1 MTLQQLRYLTA
12 VSDASSFAEAA
23 LACGVT
29 QPTLSAMLA
38 KLERELDA
46 PLLDRRRKPAVP
58 TALGREVIAR
68 ARQVLAQ
75 AAAIPALVA
84 EARADL
90 TGDVAVGVLP
100 TVAPYLL
107 PAVLSALTA
116 RHPEVRLTIHGL
128 KTAEIAARL
137 TDGRL
142 GLGIVA
148 TPHAALAD
156 LHAEPLFEEAFY
168 AYAKT
173 PPAKRYL
180 LPEDIDPEELWVLEE
195 GHCFGDQV
203 LDLCTLSRGAHALRY
218 ASGSIDTLK
227 RLVDARGGVTV
238 LPELAVREL
247 STAERAHVRAFV
259 EPAPRRTVA
268 LAMRRDF
275 VRRRLVKT
283 LAEIAREVAEA

>member
-12 VSDASSFAEAA
+12 VADASSFAEAA
-23 LACGVT
+23 QLCGVT
-29 QPTLSAMLA
+29 QPTLSAMVA

-46 PLLDRRRKPAVP
+46 RLLDRRRKPVVP
-58 TALGREVIAR
+58 TALGRAVVAR

-75 AAAIPALVA
+75 AASIPDLVA
-84 EARADL
+84 ESRDDL
-90 TGDVAVGVLP
+90 TGAVELGVLP

-107 PAVLSALTA
+107 PAALSTLTS
-116 RHPEVRLTIHGL
+116 RHPEVRLTIHEL

-137 TDGRL
+137 ADGRL

-148 TPHAALAD
+148 APHPALAD
-156 LHAEPLFEEAFY
+156 LHTVPLYDEAFY

-247 STAERAHVRAFV
+247 RPGERDRVRAFV
-259 EPAPRRTVA
+259 APVPRRTVA

-275 VRRRLVKT
+275 VRRRLAGT
-283 LAEIAREVAEA
+283 LTAVVREVAAI